1 MRGFRLRLSVTRAD
15 CCAKCETVGYWS
27 NVFAVFPAKL
37 FGALLWVDRQ
47 AKKAL
52 LVRSDFK

>member
-1 MRGFRLRLSVTRAD
+1 VTRAD